1 MKTEEKPKKQKLRN
15 AEYYDFQEIQDE
27 LYQQSKVN
35 QIFKNLVE
43 VIASEE
49 NIKLAYRNIKKNK
62 GSKTA
67 GTDGKT
73 IKHLAKWQDERL
85 IQFVRKKLAW
95 YEPQVVRRVEIPKGN
110 GKTRPLGI
118 PTIMDRLIQQCI
130 LQVLEPICEAKF
142 HERSN
147 GFRPNRSTEHALAQ
161 CYKFMQVDGLQY
173 VVDIDIHGFFDH
185 VKHGKLLKQLWT
197 LGIRDKKL
205 ISIISAMLKAE
216 VAGIGFP
223 TEGTP
228 QGGIISPLLSNVVL
242 NELDWWI
249 TSQWEEMKTHTH
261 KAYHRKDNGKLDKG
275 KLYTKLRKTNLKECY
290 IVRYADDFKIF
301 CRNRKDAEKIFAA
314 TKSWLKDRLGL
325 EISREK
331 SKIMNLKRHYSEF
344 VGFKIKLHKNGKEK
358 SGKEK
363 YTVKSHVGT
372 KAAKKIKERTIALIK
387 EIQRPSGGKTG
398 YEAVLNYNAY
408 VIGIHNYYS
417 SATHVSLDF
426 SQIAFSVKKS
436 LKARIKKGLKQ
447 TGKHLPECI
456 KERYGKSKQLK
467 YVHNTALAPIS
478 FIQHKNPMFKKLI
491 INKYT
496 VEGRN
501 EIHKNLECV
510 DMDML
515 LYLMR
520 NPVIGRSIEYNDNRL
535 SLYSAQKGKCAVTKA
550 TLEIGDM
557 HCHHKIPTYLGGG
570 DGYMNLSLVTVDV
583 HRLIHAV
590 NADVI
595 TKYLEKLNLDNKQL
609 TKVNKFRVLAG
620 REII

>member
-1 MKTEEKPKKQKLRN
+1 M
-15 AEYYDFQEIQDE
+15 
-27 LYQQSKVN
+27 
-35 QIFKNLVE
+35 
-43 VIASEE
+43 
-49 NIKLAYRNIKKNK
+49 
-62 GSKTA
+62 
-67 GTDGKT
+67 
-73 IKHLAKWQDERL
+73 
-85 IQFVRKKLAW
+85 
-95 YEPQVVRRVEIPKGN
+95 
-110 GKTRPLGI
+110 
-118 PTIMDRLIQQCI
+118 
-130 LQVLEPICEAKF
+130 
-142 HERSN
+142 
-147 GFRPNRSTEHALAQ
+147 
-161 CYKFMQVDGLQY
+161 
-173 VVDIDIHGFFDH
+173 
-185 VKHGKLLKQLWT
+185 
-197 LGIRDKKL
+197 
-205 ISIISAMLKAE
+205 
-216 VAGIGFP
+216 
-223 TEGTP
+223 
-228 QGGIISPLLSNVVL
+228 
-242 NELDWWI
+242 
-249 TSQWEEMKTHTH
+249 
-261 KAYHRKDNGKLDKG
+261 KLDKG